1 MFDTIY
7 LEIVAEV
14 KKNLGKLIAVHGLS
28 PAHIQRAVFITV
40 LSFVFF
46 MGTMVAYYV
55 RQELLFFLL
64 ASAFLMVYIITLFSW
79 IAQRKTALEIF
90 EKGVA
95 YRKYSAKW
103 DEIGEVRPDG
113 TIVLKNSKQIAISS
127 AIHELDRAILF
138 IKSKI
143 VSVA

>member
-1 MFDTIY
+1 MS
-7 LEIVAEV
+7 ESS
-14 KKNLGKLIAVHGLS
+14 KSLGKLIAVHGLS

-46 MGTMVAYYV
+46 LGTMVAYYV

-79 IAQRKTALEIF
+79 IAQRKTVLEIF

-95 YRKYSAKW
+95 YRKFSAKW
-103 DEIGEVRPDG
+103 DEIAEVKSDG
-113 TIVLKNSKQIAISS
+113 TIVLKDNKQIAVSS
-127 AIHELDRAILF
+127 AIHELGRAISY
-138 IKSKI
+138 IKSRI
-143 VSVA
+143 V

>member
-7 LEIVAEV
+7 LEIVAEI

-46 MGTMVAYYV
+46 LGTMAAYYV
-55 RQELLFFLL
+55 RQEMLYFLL
-64 ASAFLMVYIITLFSW
+64 SSAFLVVYIITLFSW
-79 IAQRKTALEIF
+79 IAQRKTVLEIF

-95 YRKYSAKW
+95 YRKFSAKW
-103 DEIGEVRPDG
+103 DEIGDIRPDG
-113 TIVLKNSKQIAISS
+113 TIVLKDDKQIAVSS
-127 AIHELDRAILF
+127 AIHELDRAISF
-138 IKSKI
+138 IKSRI
-143 VSVA
+143 V